1 MSIFI
6 YWLQQ
11 GVLSAS
17 TSILNHFSSALSQ
30 YAAHGHSMRDQLKA
44 IRTREE
50 YLDDLERRR
59 RSILRKAEDADKKL
73 SKMSHDNKYYS
84 MQEDTLNRLR
94 DDIRTLDSE
103 IMSEEAAL
111 DKFKRSAT
119 KVWMGLKFGGLVEC
133 CQKGTVR
140 DTFSSSIQSFLITTS
155 PLRLPVNTEDWL
167 LP

>member
-1 MSIFI
+1 
-6 YWLQQ
+6 
-11 GVLSAS
+11 
-17 TSILNHFSSALSQ
+17 
-30 YAAHGHSMRDQLKA
+30 MRDKLKA

-50 YLDDLERRR
+50 SLDDLERRR

-73 SKMSHDNKYYS
+73 SKMTPDNKYFT
-84 MQEDTLNRLR
+84 MQTDTLNRLR
-94 DDIRTLDSE
+94 DDIQTLNSE

-140 DTFSSSIQSFLITTS
+140 NIFHLSSNPFL
-155 PLRLPVNTEDWL
+155 L
-167 LP
+167 LHPYLDCG